1 MSDNPI
7 EKKSRKKITSRCP
20 NGTRKNK
27 KGDCEPIVPLDEVVS
42 PLGLPPVID
51 SPLVA
56 LVDNAS
62 PLVDSPMVASPVV
75 EEERINEGKKTR
87 KKIINRCPNGTRRN
101 KKGDCEPIVAP
112 PADAPPAPP
121 TDAPPTDAPPTV
133 DATAEQIEDIAK
145 QLASPI
151 PAKPELIME
160 STETESASE
169 PDEPPITE
177 SCDYDLEKDLSGLD
191 CNNMNMYS
199 NEACNK
205 FMLKKEQIERNC
217 INDEPDA
224 NLSLYPNMNDT
235 NFNIKIATKQEFN
248 DTKYDGDIYEDI
260 EEHANELAK
269 ADFELQPHQAFVK
282 NFLSFQTPYNSLLLY
297 HGLGT
302 GKTCSAIGVC
312 EEMRNYSKQ
321 VGFTK
326 KIIIVASEN
335 VQDNFRSQLFDERKL
350 KQQDGIWTIGGC
362 IGNSLL
368 KEVNPMSMRG
378 ISKEKILSQINGVI
392 NANYMFLG
400 YEQFANYIMKKM
412 KYTDEMKL
420 VGDRGKFALNQRVV
434 QRLRQE
440 FDNRLIVIDEVHNI
454 RKTDEKNVKKGSDY
468 LEWLVK
474 SAENM
479 RFLLLSATPMYNS
492 YKEIIWLLNLMNM
505 NDRRGKIKVG
515 DVFDGAGNFKPKGEE
530 LLVRKATGYI
540 SVVRGENPY
549 TFPYRVYPDIFAEDH
564 TFPAVKYPSYQMN
577 LKKIKEEDHILRPYL
592 LTIGKCGGCGECQY
606 CAYRYITHKL
616 RDKMP
621 SFAAM
626 ETFGYK
632 VLQTPI
638 ESLII
643 SYPHNELKRLI
654 DQIEPEKYSD
664 AVDDTSES
672 VDIESEDQE
681 FEEQQGDEGEDGEES
696 APVVERA
703 PVVGGANEGANE
715 EQYDYGINP
724 KELTGK
730 LGMERMMNF
739 VDSRETMVKGN
750 YEYKETT
757 LAEHGKIFSREKIG
771 KYSAKIKFVLN
782 MIANADKVS
791 NGIILVYSQYIDSGL
806 IPMALALEEMGFQ
819 RYGDGKQLFKEKPTP
834 EIDVRTMQPQN
845 VAMPACYAMITGDRR
860 LSPNNE
866 NEVKGLTNENN
877 KDGHKIKV
885 VLISRAGSEGIDL
898 KFIRQVHI
906 LDPWYNMNRIEQI
919 IGRAVR
925 NQSHKDLRFD
935 QRNVQIFMHGTI
947 IDSNMEESA
956 DLYMYRVAEFKARQI
971 GRVSRVLKESA
982 VDCILNHGQT
992 NFSQEIMDAIVKNP
1006 IRQVLSDGYV
1016 IADFKVGDAPYSASC
1031 DYMDTCY
1038 YDCKPTKDIKEL
1050 NRDTYDE
1057 SYIKINSEKIMQRIR
1072 MLFKEGFFYK
1082 KKILINSV
1090 NLPKEYPL
1098 IQIYAAL
1105 TQLIDDPN
1113 EFITDK
1119 YGRAGHLINNGDY
1132 YLFQPVEIS
1141 DPNASIFDRSV
1152 PVDYK
1157 HAVVDIEINPTLA
1170 KPKAVAAIID
1180 AAEGLNTIDIFKK
1193 NYDIVNEFIGKPT
1206 IKQAGSAEEDSE
1218 SNDDWYK
1225 HCGVVITK
1233 LEKEYPKTIQYKGIE
1248 HFKPRLIVAH
1258 MIELLMFVDK
1268 LELLN
1273 YIFSLETIVPDSME
1287 MWIKDYFTDMMIVTD
1302 EYKALVLYE
1311 LNIERIMLLADGK
1324 WTDAV
1329 PYDKEQVKKA
1339 PQLDKMNKDEYNK
1352 IVGFIGYEK
1361 NYRYLVFKTK
1371 DMTLPRHTGTRCD
1384 EAGFKTSEYLN
1395 DMIGRNEYNKESNK
1409 LKKDK
1414 QGNIIQYKRTHEELC
1429 VTHEL
1434 LMRYY
1439 HADDINDKKW
1449 FITPEMAL
1457 YYELYKIFVKS

>member
-1 MSDNPI
+1 MSDNQI
-7 EKKSRKKITSRCP
+7 EKKSRKKITDRCP

-27 KGDCEPIVPLDEVVS
+27 KTKECEPIIPLADA
-42 PLGLPPVID
+42 PLAVA
-51 SPLVA
+51 PLAVA
-56 LVDNAS
+56 SASVASAS
-62 PLVDSPMVASPVV
+62 PAV
-75 EEERINEGKKTR
+75 EERMNEGKKSR
-87 KKIINRCPNGTRRN
+87 KKITERCPNGTRKN
-101 KKGDCEPIVAP
+101 KKTKECEPLVPVVDDP
-112 PADAPPAPP
+112 PPTSLPPTSVPPAP
-121 TDAPPTDAPPTV
+121 APPTV
-133 DATAEQIEDIAK
+133 DATSGQLERIAK
-145 QLASPI
+145 QLASLIQP
-151 PAKPELIME
+151 KPELILE
-160 STETESASE
+160 SAETESAPESASE
-169 PDEPPITE
+169 PDEIPITE
-177 SCDYDLEKDLSGLD
+177 SCDYDLEKDLNVLD
-191 CNNMNMYS
+191 CNNTNMYS
-199 NEACNK
+199 DEACNK
-205 FMLKKEQIERNC
+205 FMLKKEQVERNC
-217 INDEPDA
+217 INDQPDA

-248 DTKYDGDIYEDI
+248 DTKYDGEIYEDI

-312 EEMRNYSKQ
+312 EEMRLYSKQ
-321 VGFTK
+321 VGFSK
-326 KIIIVASEN
+326 KILIVASEN
-335 VQDNFRSQLFDERKL
+335 VQDNFRSQLFDERKM
-350 KQQDGIWTIGGC
+350 KQHDGIWTIGGC

-378 ISKEKILSQINGVI
+378 VSREKIISQINGLI

-412 KYTDEMKL
+412 KYAEEMKL
-420 VGDRGKFALNQRVV
+420 VGERGKFVLNQRVI

-515 DVFDGAGNFKPKGEE
+515 DVFDGAGNFKPNGEE

-621 SFAAM
+621 SFSAM

-638 ESLII
+638 EALII
-643 SYPHNELKRLI
+643 SYPHNELKLMI
-654 DQIEPEKYSD
+654 DQIEPEKYVEV
-664 AVDDTSES
+664 VDDTNES
-672 VDIESEDQE
+672 VDIETEDQE
-681 FEEQQGDEGEDGEES
+681 FEEQQGDEGEDGEEQ
-696 APVVERA
+696 AIA
-703 PVVGGANEGANE
+703 PVVGGANE

-739 VDSRETMVKGN
+739 IDSRETMVKGN

-757 LAEHGKIFSREKIG
+757 LAQYGKIFSKEKIG
-771 KYSAKIKFVLN
+771 KYSAKIKFVLD
-782 MIANADKVS
+782 MIANAEKVS

-819 RYGDGKQLFKEKPTP
+819 RYGDGKQLFKEKPST
-834 EIDVRTMQPQN
+834 EIDARTMQPQN
-845 VAMPACYAMITGDRR
+845 VSMPACYAMITGDRR

-906 LDPWYNMNRIEQI
+906 LDPWYNMNRLEQI

-947 IDSNMEESA
+947 LDNNMEESA
-956 DLYMYRVAEFKARQI
+956 DLYMYRVAEFKAKQI

-1006 IRQVLSDGYV
+1006 VRQILSDGYV
-1016 IADFKVGDAPYSASC
+1016 IADFKVGDAPNSASC

-1038 YDCKPTKDIKEL
+1038 YECKPTKDIKEL

-1057 SYIKINSEKIMQRIR
+1057 SYIKINFEKIMQRIR

-1105 TQLIDDPN
+1105 TQLIDDPS

-1119 YGRAGHLINNGDY
+1119 YGRAGHLVNNGDY

-1141 DPNASIFDRSV
+1141 DPNASVFDRSV

-1157 HAVVDIEINPTLA
+1157 NRVIDIEINPKIA
-1170 KPKAVAAIID
+1170 KPKAVAAIIHAD
-1180 AAEGLNTIDIFKK
+1180 EGLKTIDIFKK
-1193 NYDIVNEFIGKPT
+1193 NYEIVNEFIGKPT
-1206 IKQAGSAEEDSE
+1206 IKQTGSAEEDGG

-1225 HCGVVITK
+1225 HCGVVMTK
-1233 LEKEYPKTIQYKGIE
+1233 LEKEYPESVQKENPKTVQYKGFA

-1273 YIFSLETIVPDSME
+1273 YIFSLKTIVADSME

-1311 LNIERIMLLADGK
+1311 LNIERIMLLTNGK

-1329 PYDKEQVKKA
+1329 PYDKEQVKQA
-1339 PQLDKMNKDEYNK
+1339 PQLGEMNKDEYNK
-1352 IVGFIGYEK
+1352 IIGFIGYEK

-1395 DMIGRNEYNKESNK
+1395 EMIGNGKNEYNKESNK

-1434 LMRYY
+1434 MMRYY
-1439 HADDINDKKW
+1439 HADNINGEKW
-1449 FITPEMAL
+1449 FLTPEMAL